1 MSKPVDGVLS
11 NGLWAKGAGMAQGG
25 GPLQR
30 GAQLHINLM
39 WSRLGADERG
49 WGAGQPAPACTP
61 PAPRTYV
68 GFYKGEASWSPPRLL
83 KP

>member
-1 MSKPVDGVLS
+1 MSKLGDGTMA
-11 NGLWAKGAGMAQGG
+11 NGSWTKGAGMTQGG

-49 WGAGQPAPACTP
+49 WGAGQLAPACAP
-61 PAPRTYV
+61 PHPAPMLVFTKV
-68 GFYKGEASWSPPRLL
+68 
-83 KP
+83 KPHGAH